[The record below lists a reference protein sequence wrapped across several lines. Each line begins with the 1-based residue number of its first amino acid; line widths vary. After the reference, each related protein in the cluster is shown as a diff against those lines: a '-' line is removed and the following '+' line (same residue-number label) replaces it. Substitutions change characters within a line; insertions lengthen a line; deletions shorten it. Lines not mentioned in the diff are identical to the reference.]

1 MSDVSVTEMPLADP
15 ASLARAVH
23 PAPDAATA
31 TDRASW
37 FARLEDIT
45 EESGYFQTVGTR
57 HWALFIDES
66 PTLLVSFESIDQAR
80 ARPGQM
86 PLAHGIA
93 HTRGWSHLCVI
104 SDGETWYR
112 DPAVYAYFDRLVDDA
127 FFEDFDRVV
136 FYGAGPAGYAAAAF
150 AVTAPG
156 STVLALNPLATL
168 APAQAGW
175 DKRYASARRFDF
187 TSRYGYAPDMVDG
200 TAKMHVIHDPMVP
213 EMAMHAALFRASH
226 AVPLRARHI
235 GDRLEW
241 ALIHMGV
248 LDGLIVAAAED
259 RLTQTVFAK
268 AWRKRREFA
277 PYLRSLLDMAA
288 AAGRPGHEAMIC
300 RSVTRRLRAPRFRRR
315 LAELMAQQGQDTAEK
330 PPVQ

>member
-1 MSDVSVTEMPLADP
+1 MQ
-15 ASLARAVH
+15 
-23 PAPDAATA
+23 A

-45 EESGYFQTVGTR
+45 EDSGYFQTVGAK

-66 PTLLVSFESIDQAR
+66 PTLLVSFETLDQAR

-86 PLAHGIA
+86 PLAHGVA
-93 HTRGWSHLCVI
+93 HARGWSHLCLI

-150 AVTAPG
+150 SVTAPG
-156 STVLALNPLATL
+156 STVLLVNPVATL
-168 APAQAGW
+168 NPAQAGW
-175 DKRYASARRFDF
+175 DSRHKPARRLDF
-187 TSRYGYAPDMVDG
+187 TSRYGYAPDMIDG
-200 TAKMHVIHDPMVP
+200 TDKVFVIHDPTVP
-213 EMAMHAALFRASH
+213 AMAMHAALFH
-226 AVPLRARHI
+226 AAHVVTLRARHI

-248 LDGLIVAAAED
+248 LDGLIDAAAEG
-259 RLTQTVFAK
+259 RLNATLFAQ
-268 AWRKRREFA
+268 AWRKRRDFA
-277 PYLRSLLDMAA
+277 PYLRSLLDQAQSA
-288 AAGRPGHEAMIC
+288 QRPGHEAKIC

-315 LAELMAQQGQDTAEK
+315 LAELTALST
-330 PPVQ
+330 Q